1 MAGARRGAPEGAAE
15 LIAISPLALVL
26 LKARATLAQGWT
38 QNAVARDAR
47 GIALMRSDDPMAV
60 MWCSC
65 GAIGLHSQELYE
77 DACNLFGSDDILIRL
92 NDAVWMTQARILTHF
107 DKALQRLGRR
117 EAREAQDR

>member
-1 MAGARRGAPEGAAE
+1 M
-15 LIAISPLALVL
+15 IAISPLALVL

-38 QNAVARDAR
+38 QEAVARDAR
-47 GIALMRSDDPMAV
+47 GIALLRSDDRMAV

-65 GAIGLHSQELYE
+65 GAINLHTVDDNNLYY

-92 NDAVWMTQARILTHF
+92 NDAPWMTQARILAHF

-117 EAREAQDR
+117 EAREAQDC